1 LLRTSLRITGDDTAN
16 GDMTI
21 IDVPLETAF
30 PAAQA
35 GKLALKL
42 TRSTYTVTD
51 SPIPSCASVALVE
64 DELIT
69 PSSRDVIVATIVD
82 PDGNA
87 FATVGTAGSA
97 EGSPSCGIDLP
108 QKTKSI
114 KGSFVRAFEGCPIP
128 SFPVPN
134 SQTGDGVPACSPPYA
149 NSPNLFDERSGG
161 CTLSLTQKLGN
172 CNPVCAPLTVALKC
186 KGVLLG
192 NSSPSNESGWKLHLT
207 LRASTTDPS
216 AGDVTV
222 VDLPIDV
229 ALPAFEGGRLKIQ
242 SVLPELQATPSPLQL
257 CGCTALELVDAR
269 LLDALGNDFARLGT
283 ASFSD

>member
-1 LLRTSLRITGDDTAN
+1 MRTSLRITGDDTAN

-108 QKTKSI
+108 QKTKSM
-114 KGSFVRAFEGCPIP
+114 KGSLVRAFEGCPIP
-128 SFPVPN
+128 DFPVPN
-134 SQTGDGVPACSPPYA
+134 SQTADGVPSCSPPLASSA
-149 NSPNLFDERSGG
+149 NRFDEKSGG
-161 CTLSLTQKLGN
+161 CTVSLTQKLGN
-172 CNPVCAPLTVALKC
+172 CNPVCAPLTVGLKC

-192 NSSPSNESGWKLHLT
+192 NGTTPIDESGWKLRLT
-207 LRASTTDPS
+207 VRASTTDPS

-222 VDLPIDV
+222 VDLPFEIS
-229 ALPAFEGGRLKIQ
+229 LPQFDGGELNVQ
-242 SVLPELQATPSPLQL
+242 SAVPEIQATPNPLQL
-257 CGCTALELVDAR
+257 RGCTSLALVDAR
-269 LLDALGNDFARLGT
+269 LLDAIGNEFARLGT